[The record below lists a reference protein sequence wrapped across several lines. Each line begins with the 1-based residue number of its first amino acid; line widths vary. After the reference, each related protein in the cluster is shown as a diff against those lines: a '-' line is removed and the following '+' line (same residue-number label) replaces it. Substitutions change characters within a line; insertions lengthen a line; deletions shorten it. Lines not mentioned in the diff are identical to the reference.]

1 MTGLEG
7 YLCDCSSETRRCT
20 SDKPGFECHLKSSKF
35 YQSGVAEMGRR
46 EFGTAPNVLVF
57 TSNVMGVARNLRLN
71 GKQVVL
77 GISEVNGA
85 EFDY

>member
-1 MTGLEG
+1 
-7 YLCDCSSETRRCT
+7 
-20 SDKPGFECHLKSSKF
+20 
-35 YQSGVAEMGRR
+35 MGRR